1 MKTMVKG
8 TGHADSSTNTSQKD
22 DTNKRKR
29 MRERERIDQT
39 MGDQKIFG
47 RGGSKASR
55 VTEKEKKHTYN
66 FLVVCI
72 CGGFERAISWTT
84 KEEGEKGWTI
94 VD

>member
-47 RGGSKASR
+47 RGG
-55 VTEKEKKHTYN
+55 
-66 FLVVCI
+66 
-72 CGGFERAISWTT
+72 GGAKQAE
-84 KEEGEKGWTI
+84 
-94 VD
+94 